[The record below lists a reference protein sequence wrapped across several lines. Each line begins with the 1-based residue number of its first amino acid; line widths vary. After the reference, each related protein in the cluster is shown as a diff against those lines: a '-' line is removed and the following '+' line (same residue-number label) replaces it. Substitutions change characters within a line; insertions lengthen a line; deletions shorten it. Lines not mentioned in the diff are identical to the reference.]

1 MQTNPA
7 AAALGRFVA
16 GHADIDRADRI
27 GIAFSGGADS
37 TALLLAAEARWGAG
51 RCRALHVDHGLQAA
65 AALFSRHCRDFC
77 QARGIAYAE
86 AKIEVG
92 IGRGQSAEE
101 QARDARYAALARL
114 AHDTAC
120 DIVLLAHHGDDQVE
134 SLLLALLRGAGPR
147 GLAAMPAR
155 MRRHD
160 TEFARPLLD
169 CGGAELRAWL
179 DARGIGYVHDPMNL
193 DPAYRRSRIRHELLP
208 VIARLEPGY
217 RRTLARSAAL
227 CAAADTALQ
236 QRARDDLQR
245 CAVPGGL
252 RLDLLRTLGDARCG
266 EVLRLWLRDQGVR
279 FDRAR
284 TEELVKQVA
293 RTGQGAA
300 RLEMLLPRG
309 RIVRRAALLV
319 LDAAPPG

>member
-1 MQTNPA
+1 MQTHPA
-7 AAALGRFVA
+7 AAALGRFA
-16 GHADIDRADRI
+16 ARHTDIDRADRI
-27 GIAFSGGADS
+27 GVAFSGGADS

-51 RCRALHVDHGLQAA
+51 RCCALHVDHGLQLA
-65 AALFSRHCRDFC
+65 AALFSQHCRDFC
-77 QARGIAYAE
+77 QARGVAYAE
-86 AKIEVG
+86 AKADVHVG
-92 IGRGQSAEE
+92 PGQSAEE
-101 QARDARYAALARL
+101 QARDARYDALARL
-114 AHDTAC
+114 AHETGCA
-120 DIVLLAHHGDDQVE
+120 IVLLAHHGDDQAE

-155 MRRHD
+155 MRRHGV
-160 TEFARPLLD
+160 EFARPLLD

-217 RRTLARSAAL
+217 RRTLARSATL
-227 CAAADTALQ
+227 CSAADAALQ

-252 RLDLLRTLGDARCG
+252 RLDALRALDAARCG

-279 FDRAR
+279 
-284 TEELVKQVA
+284 
-293 RTGQGAA
+293 
-300 RLEMLLPRG
+300 LEMRLPRG

-319 LDAAPPG
+319 LDAAPAG